1 MGTSND
7 DAQIQKSWL
16 IFLKPDP
23 YWLWWSNFIYSEL
36 CFVLNILSATNIY
49 LAFAIDKSQ
58 GTAFGPDPLWLI
70 SVQIKFKLNS
80 SNALSLIF

>member
-1 MGTSND
+1 MAIRVKIET
-7 DAQIQKSWL
+7 L
-16 IFLKPDP
+16 IFGQNLSKKA
-23 YWLWWSNFIYSEL
+23 IVASEDICK